1 MNNIEQYRKRFYNLM
16 ESTMG
21 DVRPILSEQPTQQVP
36 KKLQTTNVDPAAELK
51 KLTSKITVKS
61 KTKRPGESAKDNI
74 PTLEWVSPS
83 SADVE
88 ITDKFIT
95 SDDTIYVGIL
105 FNTTDKNI
113 KPLFAKSEKT
123 GKEIE
128 IRVGK
133 SVKDGKQIGVVKF
146 RIDEVIES
154 PYFDDEGSRM
164 FTYQP
169 FYTNEVSTIQCEFKV
184 DNTVLH
190 FDIFIPKGTK
200 INPIV
205 EKTENKEMFSAV
217 SECQKYGKEH
227 GLTWDILSSEI
238 PTNCIGNC
246 LNDYETN
253 LKESHP
259 DKMEGITKFMG
270 CMRTK
275 IK

>member
-36 KKLQTTNVDPAAELK
+36 KKIQTTNVDPAAELK

-105 FNTTDKNI
+105 FNTTDKMI
-113 KPLFAKSEKT
+113 SPLFAKSEKT
-123 GKEIE
+123 GKEVTS
-128 IRVGK
+128 RVGK
-133 SVKDGKQIGVVKF
+133 SIKDGKQIGVVKF
-146 RIDEVIES
+146 KIDEIVES
-154 PYFDDEGSRM
+154 PYFDDEGARM

-169 FYTNEVSTIQCEFKV
+169 F
-184 DNTVLH
+184 
-190 FDIFIPKGTK
+190 
-200 INPIV
+200 
-205 EKTENKEMFSAV
+205 
-217 SECQKYGKEH
+217 
-227 GLTWDILSSEI
+227 
-238 PTNCIGNC
+238 
-246 LNDYETN
+246 
-253 LKESHP
+253 
-259 DKMEGITKFMG
+259 
-270 CMRTK
+270 
-275 IK
+275 